1 VPGAH
6 TRRLQLRVEP
16 GFDLPLVLFS
26 HGWIDL
32 VPHSWDA
39 ATRTFDTALLLDRHA
54 VDLRVRHNSGRI
66 TAAVFSRRP
75 ITAAS
80 AAAVRAAVIRMLRL
94 GENLQGFWALCENH
108 PRLSW
113 VVRRQAGRIFRS
125 ATLFEDLLKLLF
137 TTNCSWAATRKM
149 TERLVG
155 ALGKETPSG
164 RRAFPTPAACAGQ
177 GEAFFQDEVRAG
189 YRARACR
196 ELAEGF
202 ATGALTEQDLTDP
215 DLATAEVRQRLLG
228 VRGFGPYAAGQ
239 ALRLL
244 GRYEDLALDSWC
256 RGRLATIQR
265 RRKPPSD
272 AAIARRYAA
281 FGEYRGLALWMDL
294 TAGWHGELEGTGKQV
309 LRAQAD

>member
-1 VPGAH
+1 
-6 TRRLQLRVEP
+6 
-16 GFDLPLVLFS
+16 
-26 HGWIDL
+26 
-32 VPHSWDA
+32 
-39 ATRTFDTALLLDRHA
+39 
-54 VDLRVRHNSGRI
+54 
-66 TAAVFSRRP
+66 
-75 ITAAS
+75 
-80 AAAVRAAVIRMLRL
+80 
-94 GENLQGFWALCENH
+94 
-108 PRLSW
+108 
-113 VVRRQAGRIFRS
+113 
-125 ATLFEDLLKLLF
+125 
-137 TTNCSWAATRKM
+137 
-149 TERLVG
+149 
-155 ALGKETPSG
+155 
-164 RRAFPTPAACAGQ
+164 
-177 GEAFFQDEVRAG
+177 QDEVRAG
-189 YRARACR
+189 YRARACQ
-196 ELAEGF
+196 ELAEDF
-202 ATGALTEQDLTDP
+202 TTGALNEQDLTDP